1 MRWHVGALFTQDRAG
16 RLLRVNEPHGKL
28 APRLFLGRTGQGDVW
43 WLRHDLEERLSA
55 ELDAACGAESISD
68 DLVEDPAAADRL
80 SEILAV
86 AAPVERVWA
95 GPAFTCPLGSSESG
109 SAVRVDRT
117 NADLLGPFLDA
128 WRVDVEQGVP
138 MAVSLEEGRAVSVCC
153 SVRLS
158 DRTHEAGVETH
169 PDFRR
174 RGHGARAVAEWAK
187 AVREVKRVPLYSTS
201 WDNESS
207 RRLAPRLGLVC
218 FGADLHIT

>member
-16 RLLRVNEPHGKL
+16 RLIRVNEPDGKP
-28 APRLFLGRTGQGDVW
+28 APRIFLGRTAEGNQW
-43 WLRHDLEERLSA
+43 WLRHDLEKALSA
-55 ELDAACGAESISD
+55 ELDAACRAESMSGN
-68 DLVEDPAAADRL
+68 LAEDPAAVERL

-95 GPAFTCPLGSSESG
+95 GPAFACPLGSSESG

-128 WRVDVEQGVP
+128 WRVDAEQGVP

-158 DRTHEAGVETH
+158 DRAHEAGVETH
-169 PDFRR
+169 PDFRG
-174 RGHGARAVAEWAK
+174 RGYGAGAVAEWAM
-187 AVREVKRVPLYSTS
+187 AVREVKCVPLYSTS

-207 RRLAPRLGLVC
+207 RRLATRLGLVR